1 MAAVVK
7 ALGSKIRVFKWE
19 ISPPQGEEEE
29 ESSASALEFLG
40 GIFLIRLSTIF
51 PAQSDEGINHDYEIF
66 FPKTSLRHLQYF
78 ETARKL
84 IGAALKQ
91 LPHVDSCQNL
101 AGLAGSLAADLLFK
115 FNFGPGILSGQGP
128 VPVIFLRIAVKL
140 QEDPKLTLSPAG
152 KKFPGNVYEL
162 IYVGCDFRAKQIRR
176 MCKELC
182 YGGRNGEDDKEPPAG
197 FEEVKADLKIKY
209 FDDGMIA
216 GGDDDGAEGK
226 GNQCP
231 ICFETFSKGA
241 MVVETGCLYRFHKRC
256 MYEWL
261 LSSSSCP
268 ICGSNCIVIV

>member
-1 MAAVVK
+1 MGAVVK

-19 ISPPQGEEEE
+19 MSPPQGEEKE

-51 PAQSDEGINHDYEIF
+51 PAQSDEGIHQDYEIF
-66 FPKTSLRHLQYF
+66 FPKTSLRHLKYF

-91 LPHVDSCQNL
+91 LPHLDSCKNL
-101 AGLAGSLAADLLFK
+101 AVLAGSLAADLLFK
-115 FNFGPGILSGQGP
+115 FNFGPEILSDQGP
-128 VPVIFLRIAVKL
+128 VPVIYLRLAVKL
-140 QEDPKLTLSPAG
+140 QEDPKLPLSPAA
-152 KKFPGNVYEL
+152 KKFPGNIYEL
-162 IYVGCDFRAKQIRR
+162 IYVGCDFRATQIRR
-176 MCKELC
+176 MCKKLC
-182 YGGRNGEDDKEPPAG
+182 YGGRNGEEDKEPPAG

-216 GGDDDGAEGK
+216 GGDDDAEGN

-231 ICFETFSKGA
+231 ICFEAFSKGA
-241 MVVETGCLYRFHKRC
+241 MVVETSCSYRFHKRC

-261 LSSSSCP
+261 LNSSSCP
-268 ICGSNCIVIV
+268 ICGSNCVVNV